1 MTEADLDV
9 RRAMY
14 DWFARGATID
24 LPTAWALGKAWFGAY
39 LAPDWRPRPRDAS
52 QAILDALGLTRG
64 FWQLG

>member
-1 MTEADLDV
+1 
-9 RRAMY
+9 MY

-52 QAILDALGLTRG
+52 QAILDALGLTGG